1 MILNDVTK
9 SPAWLAFINIYI
21 CDARGT
27 KIAIDMGTIFILD
40 LLEFSKWPKILFSI
54 NFKFLPMQPRKHI
67 VNNEKNFLD

>member
-9 SPAWLAFINIYI
+9 LPASLAFINIYI

-40 LLEFSKWPKILFSI
+40 LLEFSKWPKILFFE
-54 NFKFLPMQPRKHI
+54 NFFYKFQISPNATLKTYH
-67 VNNEKNFLD
+67 K